1 MPATKSY
8 GVLKPGDLVVLLPP
22 RNTYVGVDRSSNS
35 WKTIRT
41 DEVCVWLGK
50 DPSRI
55 GERTLPRVFFD
66 GVIVEVSDEKIFIP
80 IAQQNEE

>member
-1 MPATKSY
+1 M
-8 GVLKPGDLVVLLPP
+8 
-22 RNTYVGVDRSSNS
+22 YVGVDRSSNA

-50 DPSRI
+50 DPSRV

-80 IAQQNEE
+80 LST